1 MKKLLKIAVCLLM
14 CAVIVMRAVPYVP
27 AASGFYDTAELLSIL
42 SHIEYDAG
50 MSQYATVQGA
60 CTDGRYAYFAVQNGS
75 TVILKYDMSTWTL
88 SKKATVGGLGHA
100 NDMAYNPNGG
110 FIVVANN
117 NSSDDCLTLINPDSL
132 SVIRTV
138 VPRVEKT
145 KSEIENEAK
154 KKKVSS
160 SKIEK
165 YKDLKLYSIAYN
177 SSRNTYIAGVSG
189 SYDYVLLDSAF
200 EQTSRITGVSTGLTR
215 QGIDCDDDYIYFA
228 QSGGSNAVTVYNYS
242 GSKVGMVSLNHSHE
256 VENIFHVGNSFYV
269 TLHYYGNSVQ
279 RVGLSDK
286 TKICFTVRYDANGG
300 DGSMPD
306 TSVHYGEEKKLSKC
320 SFTRPGYF
328 FGGWRVRRTS
338 DSKHMGYRLGSS
350 KGEWLNSADTYNNV
364 LLSDEQK
371 VSKLTKFGEAVLSAF
386 WINESYT
393 VCFDS
398 DGGEGSMEPM
408 TAGYYEEL
416 ALPENSFVRHGYV
429 FSGYTAT
436 RECDG
441 RAYGFRKDSDKP
453 EWLEP
458 DDVNEMYV
466 FDAGD
471 TVTCMTYDMSV
482 LFTAQ
487 FTYAFVFNDEMDT
500 LTKYVGVDERVDIPD
515 ASGKLSTIASGAFE
529 EVGTMTELVVP
540 ASVDRM
546 ESGAVKDCSSL
557 REIYFVGGFPKD
569 FDNACV
575 TDSGAPTVYTVR
587 DGRVLCLG
595 FYADLNCGPAIYTN
609 AMGLEK
615 NYKAPDDS
623 AKEQKATADQSAAE

>member
-1 MKKLLKIAVCLLM
+1 MKKLLKIAVCLLL
-14 CAVIVMRAVPYVP
+14 CAVIVACAVPYVP
-27 AASGFYDTAELLSIL
+27 AASGFYNTAELLSIL

-60 CTDGRYAYFAVQNGS
+60 CTDGKYAYFAVQNGS

-110 FIVVANN
+110 FIAVANN
-117 NSSDDCLTLINPDSL
+117 NSSSDCLTLISPDSL

-138 VPRVEKT
+138 VPRAEKT
-145 KSEIENEAK
+145 KEEIEKEAK
-154 KKKVSS
+154 KKKVSA
-160 SKIEK
+160 SKIDK

-177 SSRNTYIAGVSG
+177 ASRNTYIAGLSG
-189 SYDYVLLDSAF
+189 SYDFVLLDSDF
-200 EQTSRITGVSTGLTR
+200 EQTARIAGVSTGLTR

-228 QSGGSNAVTVYNYS
+228 QSGGSNAVAVYNYS
-242 GSKVGMVSLNHSHE
+242 GSRVGMVSLNHSHE

-286 TKICFTVRYDANGG
+286 TKICFTVLYDANGG
-300 DGSMPD
+300 DGYMPD

-320 SFTRPGYF
+320 SFIRPGYF

-338 DSKHMGYRLGSS
+338 DSKQMGYRLGSS
-350 KGEWLNSADTYNNV
+350 KCEWLSGSDAYNKA

-398 DGGEGSMEPM
+398 DGGEGYMEPL

-416 ALPENSFVRHGYV
+416 VLPENSFIRHGYV

-441 RAYGFRKDSDKP
+441 RAYGFREGSDDP

-458 DDVNEMYV
+458 DDVEEMYV

-471 TVTCMTYDMSV
+471 TVTRMTYDMSV

-487 FTYAFVFNDEMDT
+487 FTYAFVFNDSMDT

-515 ASGKLSTIASGAFE
+515 ASGRLSTIASGAFDQ
-529 EVGTMTELVVP
+529 VASMTSVVIP
-540 ASVDRM
+540 ASVDKM
-546 ESGAVKDCSSL
+546 ESGAVKDCPAL
-557 REIYFVGGFPKD
+557 REIYFDGGFPKE

-575 TDSGAPTVYTVR
+575 TGSGAPAVYTVR
-587 DGRVLCLG
+587 DGMVLSLG
-595 FYADLNCGPAIYTN
+595 FYAGKHCGPAIYQN
-609 AMGLEK
+609 AMGLDK
-615 NYKAPDDS
+615 NRKVLNNSDR
-623 AKEQKATADQSAAE
+623 EQKATADQSAAE